1 MIAEVEL
8 LIPSRVG
15 VDKPEKKPPR
25 LGVVEEELGTIMS
38 TQIADNAKTVVDKA
52 LASIGDIATLPEIT
66 IKIIQ
71 IVEDPKS
78 TARDLHDIIKNDP
91 ALSVKVLK
99 VVNSAF
105 YGLPGQVASVD
116 RAIILLGLS
125 AVKNIAIAASIARL
139 FKGRR
144 ISEHFSA
151 SDLWRHSV
159 GVAVVAAD
167 IAKAAP
173 HDVLV
178 DEVFVAGM
186 IHDIGMMVERQAYA
200 DAFANVVNRC
210 MDGKTNMLEAE
221 RKLIGADHQAFG
233 VGLTTKWKFPRH
245 LRAAVGFHHNPEA
258 LSPELQ
264 NLATLIQLA
273 DVLCCQEKVGFYLTA
288 ADGQISQNTLERLKV
303 TPQQVEELRV
313 DLPQLVAD
321 AEVSLGA

>member
-1 MIAEVEL
+1 MAVETA
-8 LIPSRVG
+8 
-15 VDKPEKKPPR
+15 DKTK
-25 LGVVEEELGTIMS
+25 L
-38 TQIADNAKTVVDKA
+38 VVDKA
-52 LASIGDIATLPEIT
+52 LQTLGDVATLPEVT

-78 TARDLHDIIKNDP
+78 TARDLHSVIKNDP

-159 GVAVVAAD
+159 AVAVTAQD
-167 IAKAAP
+167 IAKISP
-173 HDVLV
+173 HPVLP
-178 DEVFVAGM
+178 DEIFVAGI
-186 IHDIGMMVERQAYA
+186 IHDIGTMVQRQACP
-200 DAFANVVNRC
+200 DEFAEAANRC
-210 MDGKTNMLEAE
+210 VATGAEFLECE
-221 RKLIGADHQAFG
+221 REAMGADHQAFG

-245 LRAAVGFHHNPEA
+245 LRAAVGFHHNPES
-258 LSPELQ
+258 LSVELR
-264 NLATLIQLA
+264 NLTTLVQTA
-273 DVLCCQEKVGFYLTA
+273 DILCCQEKIGFYLTA
-288 ADGQISQNTLERLKV
+288 QNATITDEMLEQLSITPEQI
-303 TPQQVEELRV
+303 EELRAE
-313 DLPQLVAD
+313 LPEKVAD
-321 AEVSLGA
+321 AEAVLAS